1 MNTLKPTPTCKKV
14 LVMKPFQLQSLFS
27 PDGWLGLSLLPAVL
41 MGLIQ
46 VIVVLCYVRSGLPF
60 PRSLEV
66 VELLSWYVVSRHFL
80 WVMNRRYHW
89 GLQFDLGLYSP
100 MLEEVR
106 GIFRAIFTS
115 WTACGLLVALFMIRA
130 VPLII
135 LDLANRPLS

>member
-1 MNTLKPTPTCKKV
+1 
-14 LVMKPFQLQSLFS
+14 MKPFQLRSLFS

-41 MGLIQ
+41 MGVIQ
-46 VIVVLCYVRSGLPF
+46 VVVVLFYVRNGWPI

-66 VELLSWYVVSRHFL
+66 VELLGWAVVLRHFL

-100 MLEEVR
+100 MLEEFR
-106 GIFRAIFTS
+106 GLFRAIFTS

-130 VPLII
+130 VPLLI
-135 LDLANRPLS
+135 LDLATRPLF